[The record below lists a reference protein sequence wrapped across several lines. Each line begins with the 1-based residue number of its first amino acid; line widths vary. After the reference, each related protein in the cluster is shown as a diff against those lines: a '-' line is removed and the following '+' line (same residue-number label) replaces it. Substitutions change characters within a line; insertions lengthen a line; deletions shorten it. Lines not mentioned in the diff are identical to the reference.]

1 MQGGEEEGETETTRP
16 PGDWGGQGGEREEE
30 DEEEEKGGEGEEKE
44 EWTGDCRGGGRLLS
58 QQVPS
63 THGETGS
70 NPSFLPMHLLEIRYW
85 QVSQLDWFR
94 T

>member
-1 MQGGEEEGETETTRP
+1 MLCRKWAVCDSRKAP
-16 PGDWGGQGGEREEE
+16 PDHRR
-30 DEEEEKGGEGEEKE
+30 DL
-44 EWTGDCRGGGRLLS
+44 RGGGGGPGQGHAALREGCGLLRGGGVQLLS